1 MVCFVRNG
9 EAGKVYIVKHV
20 VVTDTVFPSL
30 ALTED
35 ILAGVARLTAAP
47 AGDRAALLALVK
59 TADAVLNCYAPVDA
73 ELIDA
78 MDNCRIIA
86 RSGIGTDTIDLGAA
100 SARGIKVT
108 NVPDYC
114 VQEVA
119 DHAAAL
125 MLALMRGI
133 HVGATQTAAGTWSL
147 DMLRPLHRI
156 QGKVLGLV
164 GLGRIGSALADRA
177 KAFGM
182 KIRFYDPHFGGETSA
197 GMVRDAELKSLL
209 EQSDVVSLHAPL
221 GPSTRHL
228 INRERLA
235 LMRQDAII
243 INTSRGGLIDTEA
256 LLDALKE
263 GRLGGVG
270 LDVLE
275 VEAGHASV
283 RFAPYPNAIVTPHA
297 AFYSEAA
304 MVELQTKCSQDIR
317 RVLTGEEPRYWLN
330 RGAAA

>member
-1 MVCFVRNG
+1 MKN
-9 EAGKVYIVKHV
+9 V

-30 ALTED
+30 SLTQD
-35 ILAGVARLTAAP
+35 ILAGVARLTVAP
-47 AGDRAALLALVK
+47 AGDRSALLGLVR

-73 ELIDA
+73 ELIAA
-78 MDNCRIIA
+78 MGNCRIIA
-86 RSGIGTDTIDLGAA
+86 RSGIGADTIDIAAA
-100 SARGIKVT
+100 SARSIKVT

-133 HVGATQTAAGTWSL
+133 HVGAMQTAGGTWSL
-147 DMLRPLHRI
+147 DLLRPLHRI

-177 KAFGM
+177 RAFGM
-182 KIRFYDPHFGGETSA
+182 KIRFYDPHFHGETPA
-197 GMVRDAELKSLL
+197 GVVRDAELASLL
-209 EQSDVVSLHAPL
+209 EQSDVLSLHAPL

-228 INRERLA
+228 INGESLS
-235 LMRQDAII
+235 LMRPGVII
-243 INTSRGGLIDTEA
+243 INTSRGGLIDTDELLGA
-256 LLDALKE
+256 LE
-263 GRLGGVG
+263 GGKLGGLG

-275 VEAGHASV
+275 VEAGHASA

-304 MVELQTKCSQDIR
+304 MVELQTKCSEDIR
-317 RVLTGEEPRYWLN
+317 RVLAGEEPRYWLN
-330 RGAAA
+330 RAAAA